1 MSICEINT
9 KNMTVNLTDS
19 AIDRQNILNNP
30 DFLDNIQKFL
40 GITGMLYDGEYRF
53 TTAQIADFYEVN
65 IKTIRRY
72 IEASEKE
79 LTHNGYCVLKGKKLK
94 EFKDAFG
101 HLIYADIEEEEMG
114 GFLPIAEVENDEDPL
129 MESYFIEENDI
140 LKEDELPE
148 ISDEEL
154 EEL

>member
-1 MSICEINT
+1 
-9 KNMTVNLTDS
+9 MTVNLTDS

-101 HLIYADIEEEEMG
+101 HLIYADIEDD
-114 GFLPIAEVENDEDPL
+114 FDKDIDVPIKT
-129 MESYFIEENDI
+129 ESTDKQNLSKIRRIGVFNFRA
-140 LKEDELPE
+140 
-148 ISDEEL
+148 
-154 EEL
+154 

>member
-1 MSICEINT
+1 MIENICTNRISIKYHGDEETQLEVSHKILEVLEKNYKVIFNERDAIGNIIECVFESSWTCPTDLLQSFSINF
-9 KNMTVNLTDS
+9 NVDIIGVS
-19 AIDRQNILNNP
+19 YEFID
-30 DFLDNIQKFL
+30 
-40 GITGMLYDGEYRF
+40 
-53 TTAQIADFYEVN
+53 
-65 IKTIRRY
+65 
-72 IEASEKE
+72 
-79 LTHNGYCVLKGKKLK
+79 GYV
-94 EFKDAFG
+94 DAFE
-101 HLIYADIEEEEMG
+101 IYADIEEEEMG

>member
-65 IKTIRRY
+65 IKTIRR
-72 IEASEKE
+72 
-79 LTHNGYCVLKGKKLK
+79 
-94 EFKDAFG
+94 
-101 HLIYADIEEEEMG
+101 IY
-114 GFLPIAEVENDEDPL
+114 
-129 MESYFIEENDI
+129 
-140 LKEDELPE
+140 
-148 ISDEEL
+148 
-154 EEL
+154 